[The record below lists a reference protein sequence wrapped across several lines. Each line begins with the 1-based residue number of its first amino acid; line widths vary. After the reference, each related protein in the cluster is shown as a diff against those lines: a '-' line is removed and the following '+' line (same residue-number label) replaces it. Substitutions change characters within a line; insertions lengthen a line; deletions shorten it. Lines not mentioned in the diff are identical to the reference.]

1 MFYAAE
7 LEITE
12 KKFLSKFSAL
22 KTSQVQWL
30 HYLVVNHNFFSD
42 VTEAN

>member
-1 MFYAAE
+1 MIVVLLVSVMFYAAE

-22 KTSQVQWL
+22 KTSQVQ
-30 HYLVVNHNFFSD
+30 
-42 VTEAN
+42 